1 MKEANKFSLSYSAR
15 AVRRELTELYAEA
28 AVTGVARRQVNDGK
42 PGRPK
47 FEYAFVR

>member
-1 MKEANKFSLSYSAR
+1 M
-15 AVRRELTELYAEA
+15 TELYAEA
-28 AVTGVARRQVNDGK
+28 AVTGVARRRIIDGK

>member
-1 MKEANKFSLSYSAR
+1 M
-15 AVRRELTELYAEA
+15 TELYAEA
-28 AVTGVARRQVNDGK
+28 AVTGVARRRVNDGK